1 MLGLVEQVK
10 AYERL
15 TVAAALSGDRGE
27 ALRALVANPL
37 AGGYE
42 TAAPML
48 DALLEAH
55 SRTTCRASTRNRP
68 TTGARPRP
76 GPGPMGFAAR
86 LRRCRCTGH
95 GAATIHAS
103 KCYGV

>member
-15 TVAAALSGDRGE
+15 TVAAALSGDRGD
-27 ALRALVANPL
+27 ALRALMANPL
-37 AGGYE
+37 TGGYE

-55 SRTTCRASTRNRP
+55 SAHLP
-68 TTGARPRP
+68 QF
-76 GPGPMGFAAR
+76 FA
-86 LRRCRCTGH
+86 G
-95 GAATIHAS
+95 
-103 KCYGV
+103 